1 MAQEVQMPKLGQTME
16 EGTIERWL
24 KKEGD
29 TVTKGEPLFE
39 VTTDKATLEVEAFV
53 SGTLLKVLVNEGET
67 VPVNEVIAFV
77 GEKGEAVPE
86 TVAHKAAPAAGR
98 GGLPESSATAAVAG
112 NPPAQAQA
120 AKAGRAAAT
129 PAMPAPAR
137 AVTPAEQIKASP
149 RARKLSEAEKV
160 PLGILRGSGPEGRII
175 EEDVERYL
183 QSIRNLKVAPVA
195 RELAYQQSVDLTQV
209 KGSGSDGRI
218 MKEDVEAAAKA
229 PMAAAGAMESRR
241 EELTAMRKVVGQR
254 MTLSKTTVPHF
265 YLTIDVDMSRAMAFR
280 KELNAKH
287 NAKVSFNDL
296 IIKACAES
304 MKEMPRANASFQ
316 GDHIELKSRVDISLA
331 VALEGG
337 GLMVPVVRDV
347 QNKDCLQIWH
357 DTQEL
362 IQKARSKH
370 LTPDDYEGG
379 CMTISNLGMMDVDSF
394 TPIINPGQSCI
405 LGIGK
410 IQDKAVVRDGG
421 IHIRPMMTVTLAAD
435 HRVMDGAE
443 GAKFFAGIK
452 KGLEEMG

>member
-53 SGTLLKVLVNEGET
+53 SGTLLKVLVNEGDT

-77 GEKGEAVPE
+77 GEKGEAIPE
-86 TVAHKAAPAAGR
+86 TVAQKAPAAPKKEAAKAAPAA
-98 GGLPESSATAAVAG
+98 AG
-112 NPPAQAQA
+112 APAG
-120 AKAGRAAAT
+120 KAAA
-129 PAMPAPAR
+129 PAMPAATR
-137 AVTPAEQIKASP
+137 TVTPAEQIKASP

-160 PLGILRGSGPEGRII
+160 PLGIIRGSGPEGRII
-175 EEDVERYL
+175 EEDVERYIE
-183 QSIRNLKVAPVA
+183 SIRNLKIAPVA
-195 RELAYQQSVDLTQV
+195 REIAYQQSVDLTQV
-209 KGSGSDGRI
+209 KGKGADGRI
-218 MKEDVEAAAKA
+218 MKEDVESAAKA
-229 PMAAAGAMESRR
+229 PMAAAGAMEVRR

-265 YLTIDVDMSRAMAFR
+265 YLTMDVDMSRAIAFR
-280 KELNAKH
+280 KELNAKN

-296 IIKACAES
+296 IIKACGES
-304 MKEMPRANASFQ
+304 MKEMPRANAAFRD
-316 GDHIELKSRVDISLA
+316 DHIELMSRADISLA
-331 VALEGG
+331 VALDGG

-347 QNKDCLQIWH
+347 QNKDYLQIWR

-379 CMTISNLGMMDVDSF
+379 CMTISNLGMMDVDNF

-410 IQDKAVVRDGG
+410 IQDRVVVRDGG
-421 IHIRPMMTVTLAAD
+421 IHIRPIMTVTLAVD

-443 GAKFFAGIK
+443 GAKFLGGVK
-452 KGLEEMG
+452 KALEEMKG

>member
-1 MAQEVQMPKLGQTME
+1 MPKLGQTME
-16 EGTIERWL
+16 EGTIEKWL

-86 TVAHKAAPAAGR
+86 TVPSR
-98 GGLPESSATAAVAG
+98 GGLPESARES
-112 NPPAQAQA
+112 PAQPREAKAAGAPA
-120 AKAGRAAAT
+120 AKAAAAPR
-129 PAMPAPAR
+129 PAAAR
-137 AVTPAEQIKASP
+137 AVTPPEQIKASP
-149 RARKLSEAEKV
+149 RARKLAEAEKV
-160 PLGILRGSGPEGRII
+160 PMGILRGSGPEGRII

-183 QSIRNLKVAPVA
+183 QTIRNLKVSPVA
-195 RELAYQQSVDLTQV
+195 RELAWQNSVDLTQV
-209 KGSGSDGRI
+209 KGSGADGRI
-218 MKEDVEAAAKA
+218 MKEDVETAAQA
-229 PMAAAGAMESRR
+229 PVAAAGAMEVRR

-265 YLTIDVDMSRAMAFR
+265 YLTMDVDMGRAMAFR
-280 KELNAKH
+280 KDLNAKS

-296 IIKACAES
+296 IIKACGDA
-304 MKEMPRANASFQ
+304 MNEMPRANASFRD
-316 GDHIELKSRVDISLA
+316 DHIELKTRVDISLA

-347 QNKDCLQIWH
+347 QNKDYLQVWK
-357 DTQEL
+357 DTQDL

-379 CMTISNLGMMDVDSF
+379 CMTISNLGMMDIDSF

-405 LGIGK
+405 LGIGR
-410 IQDKAVVRDGG
+410 IQEKAVVRDGG
-421 IHIRPMMTVTLAAD
+421 IHVRPMMNVTLAAD

-443 GAKFFAGIK
+443 GGKFLAAIK
-452 KGLEEMG
+452 KALEELGEEEVKR